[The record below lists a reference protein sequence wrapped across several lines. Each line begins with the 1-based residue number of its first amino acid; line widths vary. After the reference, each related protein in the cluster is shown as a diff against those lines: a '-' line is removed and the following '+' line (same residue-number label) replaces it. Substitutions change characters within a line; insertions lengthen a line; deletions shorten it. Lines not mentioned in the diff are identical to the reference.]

1 MSKIVVLC
9 SIFLF
14 SYLFSNQFLKILIKF
29 SIAKGV
35 FDNPNDVR
43 KIHKTPIPNIAG
55 VAYFF
60 TILFCMLIF
69 NNWLSNHQ
77 PLGIGTLLAA
87 SLIIFLLGL
96 KDDLVGLSSSK
107 RFFGQFFSGLIL
119 ILLGDIRI
127 HDLSLIG
134 YSAISFPL
142 SLFIS
147 LLFFIMI
154 TNAYNLIDGING
166 LLGSLTIFSCLC
178 FSLIFYV
185 NSNYFLLALTISIIA
200 TTLSFLY
207 FNFGNA
213 LIFMGS
219 SGSYLI
225 GVIMYFMSV
234 TYLNQTSFQNLPIP
248 RFSFLFSILAIPLYD
263 TLRVF
268 FLRIIKKKSPFTAD
282 ANHIHHRLLKH
293 KLSHVSVVFILLL
306 VNMFLISFN
315 ILMTKCNDFL
325 LLILTLLVLI
335 FLNLILEKTIN
346 KLIN

>member
-1 MSKIVVLC
+1 MSQIVSFCL
-9 SIFLF
+9 IFF
-14 SYLFSNQFLKILIKF
+14 ISYLFSNEFLKILIKL
-29 SIAKGV
+29 SIAKSV
-35 FDNPNDVR
+35 FDNPNVER

-55 VAYFF
+55 VAFFF

-69 NNWLSNHQ
+69 SNRFSNHE
-77 PLGIGTLLAA
+77 PISKLLAA
-87 SLIIFLLGL
+87 SVIMFLLGL

-107 RFFGQFFSGLIL
+107 RFYGQFFSGVIL

-127 HDLSLIG
+127 QDLSLIG
-134 YSAISFPL
+134 YSTISYPL
-142 SLFIS
+142 SLLIS
-147 LLFFIMI
+147 LLFFVMI

-178 FSLIFYV
+178 FSFIFYV
-185 NSNYFLLALTISIIA
+185 NSNYFLLALTISIIG

-225 GVIMYFMSV
+225 GAIMYFMSV
-234 TYLNQTSFQNLPIP
+234 TYLNQTNFQGLSIP

-268 FLRIIKKKSPFTAD
+268 FLRILKKKSPFTAD
-282 ANHIHHRLLKH
+282 TNHIHHRLLNH
-293 KLSHVSVVFILLL
+293 KLSHTSVVFILLF
-306 VNMFLISFN
+306 VNMLLIIFN
-315 ILMTKCNDFL
+315 ILMPKFNDFFS
-325 LLILTLLVLI
+325 LILTMLVLI
-335 FLNLILEKTIN
+335 ILNFILESTIKKN
-346 KLIN
+346 

>member
-1 MSKIVVLC
+1 MSQIV
-9 SIFLF
+9 IFCLIF
-14 SYLFSNQFLKILIKF
+14 FISYLFSNEFLKVLIKL

-35 FDNPNDVR
+35 FDNPNDLR

-55 VAYFF
+55 VAFFF

-69 NNWLSNHQ
+69 NNRFSNHQ
-77 PLGIGTLLAA
+77 PLDTLLTA
-87 SLIIFLLGL
+87 SVIMFLLGL
-96 KDDLVGLSSSK
+96 KDDLVGLSSSI
-107 RFFGQFFSGLIL
+107 RFFGQFFSGVIL

-134 YSAISFPL
+134 YSDISYSL
-142 SLFIS
+142 SLLIS
-147 LLFFIMI
+147 LLFFVMI

-166 LLGSLTIFSCLC
+166 LLGTLTIFSCLC
-178 FSLIFYV
+178 FSFIFYV

-234 TYLNQTSFQNLPIP
+234 IYLNQTNFQSLPVP

-268 FLRIIKKKSPFTAD
+268 FLRILKKKSPFTAD

-293 KLSHVSVVFILLL
+293 KLSHASVVFILLL
-306 VNMFLISFN
+306 VNIFLISFN

-325 LLILTLLVLI
+325 LLILTILVLI
-335 FLNLILEKTIN
+335 FLNFILEKTIKKRVN
-346 KLIN
+346 D